1 MGLLER
7 VAASAPRT
15 ASRTRGAGTPASGV
29 PAPGSWAERYS
40 IDAWI
45 ADVSGM
51 FGYGS
56 GSAGQVPVDL
66 SRLGL
71 NTTYDSVRIA
81 EIAHSLPGYSAA
93 LRACPPA
100 FAAQMVRA
108 LVISQTRFVFRN
120 TPGHPRT
127 PRRRWSSSALSVLE
141 TPWPDATTAD
151 LITRMEW
158 HAGLAGNAYVVRRPD
173 GYLKVLRPDWCALI
187 FGSDRDPDAAPHAID
202 SEVLGLVYQNG
213 GIGQSGATMEL
224 FLPDE
229 FIHWAPLPDPESA
242 HIGQAWITPAVRD
255 MQGDRAAT
263 EHKLKFFA
271 NGATPNLVVTGLPAD
286 SPGKFQEAVE
296 MLEAEHS
303 GLANA
308 YKTLYLS
315 LGADAKAV
323 GSDFQQMD
331 FKATQGAGETRISFL
346 SRVPAAILGIAE
358 GLAGSSLNAG
368 NFGMARRIFADSWVY
383 PTLRSLAGSLAPLV
397 DVPADSEL
405 WFDVL
410 DVPLLREDAKDAAEI
425 TEIQARTI
433 GGLVK
438 EGFTPETAMAAV
450 VGQDM
455 NLLAHTGLVSVQLQP
470 PGGPAGQDPDEQKA
484 SELTDLAAKL
494 PAGVDHVITVE
505 EARKILN
512 LAGAGIPP
520 SYPGG
525 VPKPPAPVAPAAAPG
540 QPAPGQPAP
549 NPPPAPGKP
558 GKPAPPAAA
567 SGAATGTVRVLPA
580 PAALVVAAQHQR
592 WRRARNAELRAMAA
606 HLASPGAS
614 N

>member
-7 VAASAPRT
+7 VAASAPRP

-56 GSAGQVPVDL
+56 GSTGQVPVDL

-100 FAAQMVRA
+100 FAAQLVRA

-187 FGSDRDPDAAPHAID
+187 FGSDEDPDAAPHAID
-202 SEVLGLVYQNG
+202 SEILGLVYQNG
-213 GIGQSGATMEL
+213 GIGRSGSPMRL

-229 FIHWAPLPDPESA
+229 FIHWAPIPDAESA

-286 SPGKFQEAVE
+286 SPGKFQEAVDL
-296 MLEAEHS
+296 LEAEHT

-383 PTLRSLAGSLAPLV
+383 PTLRSLSGSLAPLV

-433 GGLVK
+433 NSLVK
-438 EGFTPETAMAAV
+438 EGFEPESAKAAV
-450 VGQDM
+450 IGQDM
-455 NLLAHTGLVSVQLQP
+455 SLLNHLGLVSVQLQP
-470 PGGPAGQDPDEQKA
+470 PGGPADKSADEKKAEELAQLVQKVY
-484 SELTDLAAKL
+484 L
-494 PAGVDHVITVE
+494 GVDAVVTVE
-505 EARKILN
+505 EARTFLN

-520 SYPGG
+520 EFPGG
-525 VPKPPAPVAPAAAPG
+525 LPKPPAPVAPAPAPG
-540 QPAPGQPAP
+540 QPAPGAAPAAVP
-549 NPPPAPGKP
+549 GKAAPPA
-558 GKPAPPAAA
+558 KPAPAAA

-592 WRRARNAELRAMAA
+592 WRLARKADLAAMAA
-606 HLASPGAS
+606 HLGDGSA